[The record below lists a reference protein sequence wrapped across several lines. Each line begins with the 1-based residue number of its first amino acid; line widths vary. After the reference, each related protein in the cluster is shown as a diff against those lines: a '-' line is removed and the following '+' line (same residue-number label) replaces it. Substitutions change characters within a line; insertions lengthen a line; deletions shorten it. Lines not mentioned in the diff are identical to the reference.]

1 MQIKVN
7 AEGPRYDALMQLLR
21 TADTIWNS
29 SRMLFDRWEISPSQ
43 FNILNLLYNEPA
55 GLSQVELSRALIMHR
70 SNVTGLVDR
79 LEARDLV
86 KRSDIPGDR
95 RAYRVSLTAA
105 GKKLVGQILPE
116 YFTAAEVIWGE
127 VPTAKAAETA
137 KVLAVLE
144 ANARK
149 AADNI
154 KDKKEALPAG
164 E

>member
-1 MQIKVN
+1 MKIKVN

-43 FNILNLLYNEPA
+43 FNILNLLYNKPA

-95 RAYRVSLTAA
+95 RAYRVSLTVA
-105 GKKLVGQILPE
+105 GKKLVSQILPE
-116 YFTAAEVIWGE
+116 YFTAAEALWG
-127 VPTAKAAETA
+127 
-137 KVLAVLE
+137 
-144 ANARK
+144 
-149 AADNI
+149 
-154 KDKKEALPAG
+154 
-164 E
+164 